1 MIHSLNDEEVLQ
13 YLLNVYN
20 LNSTSIIFIKESSI
34 ILQLN
39 ELVKNDYEQLIIR
52 NFNLHYWHWK
62 DRRCFIQ
69 YAMMNNLLN
78 IIINECHFE
87 TTIETR
93 HNYLW
98 SLQSIHNDK
107 FSL

>member
-1 MIHSLNDEEVLQ
+1 MMKVIESNICLIKLMIHSLNDEEVLQ

-52 NFNLHYWHWK
+52 NFNLHY
-62 DRRCFIQ
+62 
-69 YAMMNNLLN
+69 
-78 IIINECHFE
+78 
-87 TTIETR
+87 
-93 HNYLW
+93 
-98 SLQSIHNDK
+98 
-107 FSL
+107 

>member
-1 MIHSLNDEEVLQ
+1 MMKVIESNICLIKLMIHSLNDEEVLQ

-52 NFNLHYWHWK
+52 NFHLHY
-62 DRRCFIQ
+62 
-69 YAMMNNLLN
+69 
-78 IIINECHFE
+78 
-87 TTIETR
+87 
-93 HNYLW
+93 
-98 SLQSIHNDK
+98 
-107 FSL
+107 